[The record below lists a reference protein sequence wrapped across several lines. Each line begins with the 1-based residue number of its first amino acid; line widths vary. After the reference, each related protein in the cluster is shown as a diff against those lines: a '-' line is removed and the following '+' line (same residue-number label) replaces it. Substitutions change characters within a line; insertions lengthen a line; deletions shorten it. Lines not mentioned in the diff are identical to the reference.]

1 MLKSFAKLTSILC
14 HPLLLMNFG
23 LFSIMFWHPYF
34 VSKFYET
41 QFYTISMFVSINT
54 LILPMLSVYLLKRF
68 GLIDDFAMS
77 NPKQRLLP
85 YSIMIGI
92 VGLTMFQLY
101 KIDYA
106 GLPMWFM
113 GACAISLMANVLIN
127 LKFTISTHGIGTGG
141 LVALYAYISYTE
153 HLLLFKLLLIGFVL
167 VSGIVMWAR
176 LYLQAHTEKEVY
188 TGFLLGFATTSL
200 VLLGL

>member
-1 MLKSFAKLTSILC
+1 
-14 HPLLLMNFG
+14 
-23 LFSIMFWHPYF
+23 
-34 VSKFYET
+34 
-41 QFYTISMFVSINT
+41 MFVSINT

-188 TGFLLGFATTSL
+188 TGFFLGFATTSL

>member
-1 MLKSFAKLTSILC
+1 MLKSFAKLTSVLC

-188 TGFLLGFATTSL
+188 TGFLLGFSTTSL

>member
-1 MLKSFAKLTSILC
+1 MLRSFATVCSILC

-54 LILPMLSVYLLKRF
+54 LVLPMLSVYLLKRF

-85 YSIMIGI
+85 YSIMVGI

-101 KIDYA
+101 KIDYT
-106 GLPMWFM
+106 GLPMLFM
-113 GACAISLMANVLIN
+113 GACALSLMANVLIN
-127 LKFTISTHGIGTGG
+127 LKFKISTHAIGCGG
-141 LVALYAYISYTE
+141 LVALYTLISYRE
-153 HLLLFKLLLIGFVL
+153 DLILFKGFLIGFVL

-188 TGFLLGFATTSL
+188 TGFLLGLATTSL

>member
-1 MLKSFAKLTSILC
+1 MLKSFAKLTSVMC

-188 TGFLLGFATTSL
+188 TGFLLGFATTSM

>member
-1 MLKSFAKLTSILC
+1 
-14 HPLLLMNFG
+14 
-23 LFSIMFWHPYF
+23 
-34 VSKFYET
+34 
-41 QFYTISMFVSINT
+41 MFVSINT

-113 GACAISLMANVLIN
+113 GACALSLLANVLIN
-127 LKFTISTHGIGTGG
+127 IKFTISTHGIGTGG
-141 LVALYAYISYTE
+141 LVALYTFISYTE

-188 TGFLLGFATTSL
+188 TGFLLGFGITSL

>member
-1 MLKSFAKLTSILC
+1 MLKSFAKLTSVLC

-92 VGLTMFQLY
+92 IGLTMFQLY

>member
-1 MLKSFAKLTSILC
+1 MLKSFAKLTSVLC

>member
-1 MLKSFAKLTSILC
+1 MLKSFAKLTSVLC

-141 LVALYAYISYTE
+141 LVALYAYISYIE

>member
-1 MLKSFAKLTSILC
+1 MLKSFAKLTSVMC

>member
-1 MLKSFAKLTSILC
+1 MLKSFAKLTSVLC

-54 LILPMLSVYLLKRF
+54 LILPLLSVYLLKRF

>member
-1 MLKSFAKLTSILC
+1 MLKSFAKLTSVLC

-34 VSKFYET
+34 VSKFFET